1 MKTLKTVIGTFL
13 MVAFLAS
20 LAGCDKLGSLGKS
33 DQSGHGH
40 SHE

>member
-1 MKTLKTVIGTFL
+1 MKTLKTAIGTFL

-20 LAGCDKLGSLGKS
+20 LAGCDKLGSLS